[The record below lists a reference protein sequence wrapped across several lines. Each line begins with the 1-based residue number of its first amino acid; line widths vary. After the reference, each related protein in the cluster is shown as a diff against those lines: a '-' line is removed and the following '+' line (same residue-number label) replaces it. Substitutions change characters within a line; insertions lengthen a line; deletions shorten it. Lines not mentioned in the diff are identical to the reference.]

1 VVTVDLSALRRKSAQ
16 VRIEFDGE
24 WLTLTYNPHHY
35 DDDCQRVLNGMS
47 DAPDNTSLSTIFEKL
62 ITSWDMKD
70 NGQEIP
76 CTYEAFHDM
85 LPPFLRSKIINAI
98 VEDEMERGKLRG
110 SDNGSNQAAV
120 RRSAIVPIGSRQS
133 QTSDGPT
140 SENGAT
146 S

>member
-1 VVTVDLSALRRKSAQ
+1 VDLAALRNKSAQ

-24 WLTLTYNPHHY
+24 WLTLNYNPHHY

-47 DAPDNTSLSTIFEKL
+47 DAPDNTSLATIFEKL
-62 ITSWDMKD
+62 ITSWDLKD
-70 NGQEIP
+70 GGQPIP
-76 CTYEAFHDM
+76 CKYEAFHDM

-98 VEDEMERGKLRG
+98 VEDEMERGKLRA
-110 SDNGSNQAAV
+110 SDNGSNP
-120 RRSAIVPIGSRQS
+120 RPINRSALVPIGSRQS
-133 QTSDGPT
+133 QTSDGQT